1 MLQSIVFSTIK
12 VENKFSIGLSEFI
25 YLYYLFIYWIRQLG
39 ELNRDINLLLE
50 VTHES
55 MMEVGETI
63 LLMMNG
69 TKNKKN
75 KN

>member
-69 TKNKKN
+69 TKKKN
-75 KN
+75 